1 MTQDSGHQK
10 PTNAIV
16 VSGTPIT
23 QVMKVTVV
31 ASMYAGRLVMKG
43 TNDDDAIVNTGE
55 GTAIGWLGYEQTHK
69 NYRPATVDTIYV
81 GVDSSPSVATQAAI
95 LSGPGM
101 IIVGSLA
108 VSQTIVKGDMLV
120 ATTAGQLI
128 KWTVGHTPVAI
139 AEESITTTSQVAQ
152 DIMVRS
158 LI

>member
-1 MTQDSGHQK
+1 MTDVGYQK

-16 VSGTPIT
+16 VAGTPMA
-23 QVMKVTVV
+23 QYLLVKAV
-31 ASMYAGRLVMKG
+31 ATMYAGRLVMKG
-43 TNDDDAIVNTGE
+43 SADDEVIVNTGE
-55 GTAIGWLGYEQTHK
+55 GTAVGWLGYEQTQK
-69 NYRPATVDTIYV
+69 GFRPATVDTIYT
-81 GVDSSPSVATQAAI
+81 GYDSSPSVRIHAAV

-101 IIVGSLA
+101 VIVGSLA

-139 AEESITTTSQVAQ
+139 AEESVTTSSVASS